1 MCVFWF
7 FFFAL
12 SKNSKTDRP
21 QPQQEIYVYGLNLGE
36 TALINVTINSNPAP
50 RIEWSVDGEPIKERE
65 QKGRY
70 ESYRPIDL
78 GNGTFNVTLAIAGL
92 TAEDITK
99 TYTMKANNEFGLT
112 DYLIHITSSPQSIGT
127 GIDVGS
133 IIGIIIGVVILL
145 VIISIIVFARATGK
159 WCFSGKFMII

>member
-1 MCVFWF
+1 MR

-12 SKNSKTDRP
+12 SKNSITDRP

-36 TALINVTINSNPAP
+36 TALVNVTINSNPTP
-50 RIEWSVDGEPIKERE
+50 RIEWSVNGEPIREGE
-65 QKGRY
+65 QKDRY

-92 TAEDITK
+92 TAEDTTK
-99 TYTMKANNEFGLT
+99 PYSMKAFNSLGSA
-112 DYLIHITSSPQSIGT
+112 DYLIHITSSPKLIEN
-127 GIDVGS
+127 GIDIGS
-133 IIGIIIGVVILL
+133 IVGIIIGVVILL
-145 VIISIIVFARATGK
+145 VIVSVIVFARATGR